1 MTRNRENSTAA
12 DREIKTTE
20 GRTTRG
26 NVSGTTM
33 SLTSLCVAKMKQN
46 GERVTARTEPR
57 KRGTITAILTA
68 LTVETNWERRTGR
81 TWVTGRNASE
91 TR

>member
-1 MTRNRENSTAA
+1 MTRSRENSIAA
-12 DREIKTTE
+12 DRGIKTTG
-20 GRTTRG
+20 GRTRRG
-26 NVSGTTM
+26 NVNDTTM
-33 SLTSLCVAKMKQN
+33 SLTSSCDAKMKPN

-57 KRGTITAILTA
+57 KRGTTTTILTA
-68 LTVETNWERRTGR
+68 LTVETNWERRTGM